1 MKRTVHALA
10 CLAVFLSPFVSSGC
24 GLERLKDANRR
35 LKEAND
41 RLIAENNR
49 LEEELAAFQRR
60 LSEKDSMPAQPVPA
74 VAADPSAASALPI
87 DATLGTIDPDVTVKR
102 VPEGIRITIPE
113 RVFFALGQAS
123 LSARGRSTLDRVA
136 SMLRRP
142 EYAGRTI
149 RVDGHT
155 DDIPISKV
163 RNKYPTNWELSTA
176 RACVVVR
183 YLVDRGVDPRR
194 VYPAGFAYYRPVSAG
209 KTAEARSQN
218 RRVEITVLD
227 ERV

>member
-1 MKRTVHALA
+1 MKRTAHIAL
-10 CLAVFLSPFVSSGC
+10 CAVLVSSPFYGSGC

-49 LEEELAAFQRR
+49 LEEELAALQRQMAAR
-60 LSEKDSMPAQPVPA
+60 DRATATPVPA
-74 VAADPSAASALPI
+74 VAADPSSSGAVPI
-87 DATLGTIDPDVTVKR
+87 DATLATIDPDVNVKR

-123 LSARGRSTLDRVA
+123 LSARGRATLDRVA
-136 SMLRRP
+136 EIIRRSYP
-142 EYAGRTI
+142 TRTI

-163 RNKYPTNWELSTA
+163 RHKYPTNWELSTA

-183 YLVDRGVDPRR
+183 YLIDKGVDPRR
-194 VYPAGFAYYRPVSAG
+194 IYPAGFAYYRPVSTG
-209 KTAEARSQN
+209 KTSEARSQN

-227 ERV
+227 ERT